1 MSTLLATP
9 PVSRQFASPPLPF
22 SPPETTRTDF
32 LGSLPPAL
40 RHAAFITFTAPG
52 QDLPAAL
59 GAVTGLSRF
68 LATARINP
76 WSLAPHFGT
85 AVSGVPDETL
95 MLLWE
100 KTEGGY
106 GLLLPLVHAGQRA
119 WLAGTPEGLELRSMA
134 WDRAA
139 ATGPATLLLSAEGDD
154 PFALVEAAVSLA
166 AERLRS
172 FRPRAQK
179 ATPEWVDW
187 FGWCTWDA
195 FYYDV
200 NTEGVLAGLE
210 KAKAGGVQPRFMI
223 LDDGWQ
229 DTDGKM
235 LQGFGAHPKK
245 IPACLA
251 DLVARVKSEYGIR
264 LFGAWHAFE
273 GYWYGVDPQSPAGRG
288 YRVFDI
294 TQSAHNRPTDEP
306 ARRALIHPDDVARF
320 YHDYY
325 RELRAAGVDFV
336 KVDNQGSLD
345 HFLNETTTP
354 PTATMQRYQEAFQ
367 SAAAHHFRGE
377 TLHCLSQVGDV
388 LFHLDSGNV
397 MRNSEDYFPKRPA
410 TQGQHVF
417 RNALNN
423 VLMAPFC
430 LPDWDM
436 FQSCQAPAPFHA
448 AARAICGGPVYIS
461 DKPGEQDFALLRK
474 LVTRAGRV
482 LRCPQPAL
490 PTRDCLFDDAYGEP
504 RLFKIQNRNADTG
517 VLGLFNC
524 HWDESGGQPVSGR
537 YSAGDVDRLPGE
549 RFALLHHSSG
559 AVRVATRGESFEI
572 SLPPLGW
579 ELVTVAPIE
588 HGVAVFG
595 LADKLNG
602 SAAITAQRWLTPTLL
617 EITLVEGGPLALHL
631 ERELLRATVSET
643 GAILPLKHNNNGVA
657 LTELPAVASPTLVLE
672 FAA

>member
-1 MSTLLATP
+1 MSTLAAPAPSSLRA
-9 PVSRQFASPPLPF
+9 FDLPF
-22 SPPETTRTDF
+22 SPPASARVEPAS
-32 LGSLPPAL
+32 GASPAL
-40 RHAAFITFTAPG
+40 RRACFLSFPAPG
-52 QDLPAAL
+52 TALPARL
-59 GAVTGLSRF
+59 GAVAGLLRF
-68 LATARINP
+68 VATARINP

-85 AVSGVPDETL
+85 SAPSVPDETV
-95 MLLWE
+95 MLLWQRSD
-100 KTEGGY
+100 GGY
-106 GLLLPLVHAGQRA
+106 GLLLPLVHGGQRA

-154 PFALVEAAVSLA
+154 PFALVEAAVALA
-166 AERLRS
+166 AARLRS
-172 FRPRAQK
+172 FRPRTQK
-179 ATPEWVDW
+179 RTPEWIDW

-195 FYYDV
+195 FYQEV
-200 NTEGVLAGLE
+200 NTEGVLAGLQ
-210 KAKAGGVQPRFMI
+210 KARDGGVEPRFLI

-235 LQGFGAHPKK
+235 LRGFGAHPGKF
-245 IPACLA
+245 PAGLA
-251 DLVARVKSEYGIR
+251 ELVARAKSEFGIR

-288 YRVFDI
+288 YRVFDV

-306 ARRALIHPDDVARF
+306 ARRALIHPDDIARF

-345 HFLNETTTP
+345 HFLNAETTP

-367 SAAAHHFRGE
+367 GAAAHHFRGE

-423 VLMAPFC
+423 VFMAPFC
-430 LPDWDM
+430 VPDWDM
-436 FQSCQAPAPFHA
+436 FQSCQPPAPFHA
-448 AARAICGGPVYIS
+448 AARAICGGPLYIS
-461 DKPGEQDFALLRK
+461 DKPGEQNFDLLRK
-474 LVTRAGRV
+474 LITREGRA

-490 PTRDCLFDDAYGEP
+490 PTRDCLFDDAYGQP
-504 RLFKIQNRNADTG
+504 RLFKIQNRNGDTG

-524 HWDESGGQPVSGR
+524 HWDEQTKGGKPVSGR
-537 YSAGDVDRLPGE
+537 YSAADVDQLPGE
-549 RFALLHHSSG
+549 RFALLHHRSG
-559 AVRVATRGESFEI
+559 ALRVASRADSFDV

-588 HGVAVFG
+588 QGVAVLG
-595 LADKLNG
+595 LTDKLNG
-602 SAAITAQRWLTPTLL
+602 SAAIVSRRWITPTQL
-617 EITLVEGGPLALHL
+617 EITLLEGGPLALHL
-631 ERELLRATVSET
+631 EREPVSATCS
-643 GAILPLKHNNNGVA
+643 GASIT
-657 LTELPAVASPTLVLE
+657 LTRTEGGAHIAALPAAPTTTLVLS
-672 FAA
+672 FPS